1 MSVNIL
7 AAAIA
12 AANTSSGGNNTCP
25 PSRTAKDFH
34 DLIPDEVKPF
44 FRAPR
49 GVADEEGNYVGSI
62 IQIAKGSL
70 GRLHGPALELVSKT
84 LLDTLLGMDERSE
97 EEQAQNPLVIV
108 IDGKEVKWDV
118 RRYSS
123 SQDARGKWQSIPDY
137 SLYLDCTQREMR
149 EALSTEEPEEDS
161 KEETTPRANG
171 RRGRNR

>member
-1 MSVNIL
+1 MSIL

-25 PSRTAKDFH
+25 PSQVAKDFY
-34 DLIPDEVKPF
+34 DLISDEVKPF

-49 GVADEEGNYVGSI
+49 GVANEDGDYIGSI

-97 EEQAQNPLVIV
+97 EEQAQNPLIIIV
-108 IDGKEVKWDV
+108 DGKEVKWDV

-149 EALSTEEPEEDS
+149 EALSTEEPEEP
-161 KEETTPRANG
+161 EEKAEPARRANG
-171 RRGRNR
+171 RRGR